1 MGYRTRLALAA
12 FCLALATQSA
22 LAQQPAALMSGDQW
36 LGMYESGPTG
46 QEAAA
51 AYVAGYVDGIHAA
64 EATAKRKRFCVPDN
78 VTEIELATMVAEYL
92 NTKSVFRRMGAPF
105 VIDNAFKDRFPC

>member
-1 MGYRTRLALAA
+1 MGYPTRLRVAALCLALAA
-12 FCLALATQSA
+12 PSA

-36 LGMYESGPTG
+36 LGMYESGQAG

-51 AYVAGYVDGIHAA
+51 AYVAGYVDGVHAA
-64 EATAKRKRFCVPDN
+64 EATTKRKRFCVPDN
-78 VTEIELATMVAEYL
+78 VTEIQLAAMVAEYL
-92 NTKSVFRRMGAPF
+92 NAKTVFRRMGAPF

>member
-1 MGYRTRLALAA
+1 MGYRTRLRVAA
-12 FCLALATQSA
+12 FCLALVAPPA

-36 LGMYESGPTG
+36 LGMYESGPAG

-78 VTEIELATMVAEYL
+78 VTEIELAALVADYL
-92 NTKSVFRRMGAPF
+92 NAKSVFRRMGAPF

>member
-1 MGYRTRLALAA
+1 MGCRTRLGAVALCLALAA
-12 FCLALATQSA
+12 SPA
-22 LAQQPAALMSGDQW
+22 LAQQPPALMSGDQW
-36 LGMYESGPTG
+36 LGMYESGPAG

-64 EATAKRKRFCVPDN
+64 EATANRKRFCVPDN

-92 NTKSVFRRMGAPF
+92 KAKSVFSRMGAPF